1 MGRRGTK
8 TGIYQRRINLRN
20 SKAKLEAL
28 LSANFQEEALL
39 VTLTYTPNLNA
50 PSRRLAALQ
59 LDAWLRSL
67 KNQQGQL
74 RYIRA
79 TEQAQ
84 DKGSYP
90 VHRVVLILSEAFA
103 PSLPTL
109 WAYGPTRIEPIQG
122 IAPEALAGFLM
133 AQALKNERVAV
144 PCGRAWSPSAGL
156 IRPRKENTKL

>member
-1 MGRRGTK
+1 MGRRGENTH
-8 TGIYQRRINLRN
+8 INQRRANLRN
-20 SKAKLEAL
+20 SRRKLEGL
-28 LSANFQEEALL
+28 LAANFQNGAQL
-39 VTLTYTPNLNA
+39 VTLTYTPDLNA
-50 PSRRLAALQ
+50 PSRRLAVLQ

-84 DKGSYP
+84 DKGGYP

-109 WAYGPTRIEPIQG
+109 WAYGPTRIESIQG
-122 IAPEALAGFLM
+122 IAPEALADFLM
-133 AQALKNERVAV
+133 AQALKNERVDV